1 MPDRRWW
8 RRRASV
14 APLLGC
20 CHLAVRDDRR
30 LMGATMGV
38 SRRWRRVRGNPVALA
53 LVVWEAEGWLPSL
66 SLCSVAVENS
76 R

>member
-1 MPDRRWW
+1 M
-8 RRRASV
+8 

-38 SRRWRRVRGNPVALA
+38 SRRWRRVRGNLFALA
-53 LVVWEAEGWLPSL
+53 LFVWEAEGWEPSF
-66 SLCSVAVENS
+66 SLCRVAVEDG